1 MSKKSDSSIPGEEMI
16 IADNGTP
23 IYFYPNEYVHGFFI
37 GLYIKAGSMY
47 ETDDMNGST
56 HLWEHIIF
64 RKLNQLNNGTFYQML
79 DTLGLSFSACTYREF
94 VAIKMSG
101 AAKHFK
107 QAVDIIKQ
115 VFAPVKLSGK
125 EVELEKKRI
134 KAEIREDSEE
144 YSLDYFT
151 QKIVWE
157 GTPLQNTIA
166 GKNKVLD
173 RLGPK
178 ALQGIQDKILSDGN
192 LFFYVT
198 GCFDDESIRYL
209 SQSIGKHSL
218 TKNLPLYQNIAPVPK
233 AFFHRHGQI
242 AVKNSDYHYMRF
254 SFDIDISRYT
264 YAELDLLYDILFSGD
279 TSKIYQELSEKA
291 GFIYDFDV
299 RLERYSNIGNL
310 HVSFEIQKK
319 NIVHAVER
327 VIAILKG
334 LKNNITNELSFV
346 LPAYTDNAELI
357 LDVIEDL
364 NWNMAYECHIM
375 NCKYKN
381 MEERKAAYRNI
392 TPERIMEMA
401 REIFVLDNLVFT
413 IKTDK
418 KELNVEAVRQVLA
431 EL

>member
-1 MSKKSDSSIPGEEMI
+1 MSKKSDFSIPGEEMI

-23 IYFYPNEYVHGFFI
+23 IYYYPNEYLHGFFI

-94 VAIKMSG
+94 VSIKMSG

-115 VFAPVKLSGK
+115 VFAPVNLNGK

-134 KAEIREDSEE
+134 KAEIREDGEL
-144 YSLDYFT
+144 YSLDYFS

-178 ALQGIQDKILSDGN
+178 SLQGIQDKILSDGN

-209 SQSIGKHSL
+209 SQNIGKHVL
-218 TKNLPLYQNIAPVPK
+218 TKNLPLYQNTAPVPK
-233 AFFHRHGQI
+233 AFFHRHGHI

-254 SFDIDISRYT
+254 SFDIDINRYT
-264 YAELDLLYDILFSGD
+264 YAELDLLYDILFSSD

-291 GFIYDFDV
+291 GFIYDFDA

-310 HVSFEIQKK
+310 YVSFEVQKK
-319 NIVHAVER
+319 NIFHAVER
-327 VIAILKG
+327 VAAVLKG

-357 LDVIEDL
+357 LDTIEDL

-381 MEERKAAYRNI
+381 IEERKIAYRNI
-392 TPERIMEMA
+392 TPERIMEIA
-401 REIFVLDNLVFT
+401 REVFILDNLVFT

-418 KELNVEAVRQVLA
+418 KGFNVEAVRQILA
-431 EL
+431 DL